1 LIKSR
6 RDAAARPPRERPT
19 DLSGWCASVSQNN
32 AWVIVDGVVYD
43 VTGWIEEH
51 PGGPDL
57 LAKRAG
63 QDVTETFRFL
73 RVGFRA

>member
-1 LIKSR
+1 M
-6 RDAAARPPRERPT
+6 
-19 DLSGWCASVSQNN
+19 SQND

-73 RVGFRA
+73 RVGFRAQKFTV

>member
-1 LIKSR
+1 
-6 RDAAARPPRERPT
+6 
-19 DLSGWCASVSQNN
+19 VSQNN